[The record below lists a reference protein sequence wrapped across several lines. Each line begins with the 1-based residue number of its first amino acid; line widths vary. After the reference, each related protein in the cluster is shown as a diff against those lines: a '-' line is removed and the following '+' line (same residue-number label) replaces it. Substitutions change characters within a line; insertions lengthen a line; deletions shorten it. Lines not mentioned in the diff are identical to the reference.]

1 MEPTITIRLEGGRE
15 TFAPGETLRGTI
27 SWQPADSPARA
38 ELSVLW
44 FTEGKGDRDSGVAHF
59 EEVTLDGRGDH
70 GFEIHL
76 PLLPLTYHGEL
87 LKIHW
92 TVRVRLDRKWR
103 KDPVFELPFEMIA
116 AESGV
121 AAL

>member
-1 MEPTITIRLEGGRE
+1 MEPTITIRLEGGRV
-15 TFAPGETLRGTI
+15 TFAPGETLRGTL
-27 SWQPADSPARA
+27 SWQHSESPTHA

-44 FTEGKGDRDSGVAHF
+44 LTEGKGDRDYGIAHF
-59 EEVTLDGRGDH
+59 EEITLDSRGEH
-70 GFEIHL
+70 AFETHL

-87 LKIHW
+87 MKIHW

-103 KDPVFELPFEMIA
+103 RDPVFELPFELVA
-116 AESGV
+116 VESGV